1 MEENETL
8 TEVTQEVNPQITDAV
23 TQEEPQQDQP
33 PMTNAE
39 MLQALIQRRTGN
51 FTIVASINDL
61 KYFKNSLNS
70 RIEWKGPN
78 EAYLAVI
85 SNLSLTQAISEMDPK
100 AEASNVS
107 NVSLPAS
114 VIESLNFFINRISGT
129 GLDAAQKLF
138 GAAMLLRQSVETI
151 KQIDDEINTLQNQ
164 IEIESQKS

>member
-23 TQEEPQQDQP
+23 TQEEPQQDQQ

-39 MLQALIQRRTGN
+39 MLEVLIQKRTGN
-51 FTIVASINDL
+51 FNIVANVNDL

-85 SNLSLTQAISEMDPK
+85 SNLSLAQAISEIDPK
-100 AEASNVS
+100 AEAS

-151 KQIDDEINTLQNQ
+151 KQLDDEIKTLQNQ